1 MKHRAAL
8 VDFIPGRRRLWSI
21 TVVPLSFSAALAWLG
36 LLFMFILIN
45 SFFVA
50 AEYSL
55 VRLRPSQVEDMV
67 RRRVVGARTI
77 QQLLSDMSR
86 TVAGAQLGITISGLA
101 VGGVGQEPIRQLLE
115 LAGLHLPATVN
126 IAIAFLVLTICHVII
141 GEQLPKLLALRSPQT
156 ISLFLV
162 VPFALFCRVMSPLL
176 WLINGLTALILK
188 LPGMPKPAKNGNN
201 APTPTELQ
209 IIIEES
215 ARAGE
220 LASGE
225 SNLLKRALEL
235 RGLTVFDI
243 MVPQSLMDGLPE
255 DMPLVDALEV
265 ISQTRHS
272 RLPLFRNGRDAV
284 VGILNT
290 RELLDVLKRRL
301 RAELRPTAKPSSAPP
316 VKGNEPIGKLSA
328 FIRKPFFVMEDTPA
342 AELLEKLRSTKQ
354 QLAVVTNSGGKVVGL
369 ITQED
374 LLEQLVGEIHDEW
387 DKPIEGVQKLADDH
401 YSIDGEFTLFEFRK
415 VFDARIISESDALT
429 VEGVVTHAL
438 GRPAQVG
445 DSVEISSFRFTVMT
459 ISAGGA
465 ISKLEVR
472 PVPENS
478 DDGAKDGLK

>member
-1 MKHRAAL
+1 M
-8 VDFIPGRRRLWSI
+8 
-21 TVVPLSFSAALAWLG
+21 VPLSLGAALAWLG
-36 LLFMFILIN
+36 LLLLFVLLN

-55 VRLRPSQVEDMV
+55 VRLRASQVEDMV
-67 RRRVVGARTI
+67 RRKVVGASTVKY
-77 QQLLSDMSR
+77 LLSDMSR

-101 VGGVGQEPIRQLLE
+101 VGGVGQEPIRAMLE
-115 LAGLHLPATVN
+115 LAGLQLPVTV
-126 IAIAFLVLTICHVII
+126 AIVLSFLVLTILHVII

-156 ISLFLV
+156 IALFLA
-162 VPFALFCRVMSPLL
+162 VPFSLFCRFTAPLL
-176 WLINGLTALILK
+176 WLVNSITALILMI
-188 LPGMPKPAKNGNN
+188 PGMPKPNTKGNS

-220 LASGE
+220 LATGE
-225 SNLLKRALEL
+225 SNLLQRALEL

-255 DMPLVDALEV
+255 DMALVDALEV

-272 RLPLFRNGRDAV
+272 RLPLFRGGRDSV

-290 RELLDVLKRRL
+290 RELLDLLKRRL
-301 RAELRPTAKPSSAPP
+301 KADLRPSGVKPQFTPV

-328 FIRKPFFVMEDTPA
+328 FIRKPFLVSEDMPA
-342 AELLEKLRSTKQ
+342 AELLEQLRQTKN
-354 QLAVVTNSGGKVVGL
+354 QLAIVTNGDGKVVGL

-387 DKPIEGVQKLADDH
+387 DKPIAGVEKLADDH
-401 YSIDGEFTLFEFRK
+401 YAIDGEFTLFEFRK
-415 VFDARIISESDALT
+415 VFDVRIISESDALT

-438 GRPAQVG
+438 GHPPQVG
-445 DSVEISSFRFTVMT
+445 DTVEISSFKFTVMT
-459 ISAGGA
+459 LNSSGS

-472 PVPENS
+472 PMPEAS
-478 DDGAKDGLK
+478 EEHGARTEGPR